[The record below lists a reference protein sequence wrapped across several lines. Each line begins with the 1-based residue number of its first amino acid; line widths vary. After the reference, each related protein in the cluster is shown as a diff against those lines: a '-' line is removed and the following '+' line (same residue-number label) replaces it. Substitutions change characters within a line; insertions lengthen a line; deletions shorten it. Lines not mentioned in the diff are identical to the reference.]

1 MVQCCRRTFG
11 KNIGLNEKNKG
22 KNAPPE
28 HKVLK
33 DIRDYKEKNRM
44 ITYAFLLP
52 TQFIGQVSR

>member
-1 MVQCCRRTFG
+1 MKKKTKG
-11 KNIGLNEKNKG
+11 ILG
-22 KNAPPE
+22 KNASPE

-33 DIRDYKEKNRM
+33 DIRDYKAQNRM